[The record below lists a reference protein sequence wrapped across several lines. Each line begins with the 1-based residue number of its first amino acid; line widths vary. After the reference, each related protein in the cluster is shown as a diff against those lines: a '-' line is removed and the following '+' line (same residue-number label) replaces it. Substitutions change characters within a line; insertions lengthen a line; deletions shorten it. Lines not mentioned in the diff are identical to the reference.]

1 MVALLLPVPKIITM
15 SINKYKENLF
25 DILIKKK
32 KKKLKLDFHVM
43 NCKIITISFEK
54 LILSPRQFPLSHR
67 NQDLSRA
74 RNGHVACKHFRK

>member
-1 MVALLLPVPKIITM
+1 
-15 SINKYKENLF
+15 
-25 DILIKKK
+25 
-32 KKKLKLDFHVM
+32 M
-43 NCKIITISFEK
+43 NCKIITISFKK